1 MRVLDMDDIV
11 WDNAIL
17 HDMVWELQ
25 RQVNGLQWELGVVRA
40 RMLRE
45 ISRLERVLLLSIEDW
60 STDIYPIETDD
71 MSVGIGFRF
80 CCNSSSGDNNNNN
93 GQQEE
98 DEDDNE
104 VEDDDNEAEDDE
116 KKYESEGLVSTMGD
130 VYSYSIMLTET
141 VRVVT
146 RILLRPLQE
155 SFVEELSLKRWVFES
170 FPDRVV
176 NVVDA
181 NLFSRQDEQFSS
193 KETCVKLLMEL
204 TLQCTSES
212 PQDRIS
218 MKDVLFTIFVV
229 REMSRLSE
237 AAAMKRKRPN
247 IDFATQGLVDDE
259 RKVLNLVKSK
269 ENQVTGEKKLP
280 NIQNKARHHF
290 IAVEFEPSD
299 ELTGGAWYSEGK
311 LDEEFITGL
320 RKACLKV
327 LEIMKVATVEGIYEF
342 LKKRK
347 VVECTSQ
354 QVGEILNAM
363 VLDDGVIEVKSTG
376 LGEYHN
382 IPVGSVCYRT
392 VAGEMLQG

>member
-1 MRVLDMDDIV
+1 
-11 WDNAIL
+11 
-17 HDMVWELQ
+17 
-25 RQVNGLQWELGVVRA
+25 
-40 RMLRE
+40 
-45 ISRLERVLLLSIEDW
+45 
-60 STDIYPIETDD
+60 
-71 MSVGIGFRF
+71 
-80 CCNSSSGDNNNNN
+80 
-93 GQQEE
+93 
-98 DEDDNE
+98 
-104 VEDDDNEAEDDE
+104 
-116 KKYESEGLVSTMGD
+116 
-130 VYSYSIMLTET
+130 
-141 VRVVT
+141 
-146 RILLRPLQE
+146 
-155 SFVEELSLKRWVFES
+155 
-170 FPDRVV
+170 
-176 NVVDA
+176 
-181 NLFSRQDEQFSS
+181 
-193 KETCVKLLMEL
+193 
-204 TLQCTSES
+204 
-212 PQDRIS
+212 
-218 MKDVLFTIFVV
+218 
-229 REMSRLSE
+229 MSRLSE
-237 AAAMKRKRPN
+237 TAAMKRKRPN

-269 ENQVTGEKKLP
+269 ENQGILAVDLKKQAKLAPAIVDKFLKSLVKKNLIKKLP

-363 VLDDGVIEVKSTG
+363 VLDDAVIEVKSTG

-382 IPVGSVCYRT
+382 IPVGSVCYLT